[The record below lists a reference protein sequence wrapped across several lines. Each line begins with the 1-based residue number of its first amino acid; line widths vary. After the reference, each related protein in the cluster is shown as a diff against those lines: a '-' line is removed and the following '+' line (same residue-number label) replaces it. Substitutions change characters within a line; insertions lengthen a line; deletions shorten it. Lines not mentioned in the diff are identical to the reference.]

1 MESNNNFV
9 MLHVYRV
16 LEKIAHRTMWK
27 AFIRQ

>member
-16 LEKIAHRTMWK
+16 LEKIAHRTM
-27 AFIRQ
+27 